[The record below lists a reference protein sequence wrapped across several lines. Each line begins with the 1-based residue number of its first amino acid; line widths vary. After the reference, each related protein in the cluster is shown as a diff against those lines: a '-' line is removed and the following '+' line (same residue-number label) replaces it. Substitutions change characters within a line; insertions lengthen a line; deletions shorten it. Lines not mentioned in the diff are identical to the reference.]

1 VFLLALAGDF
11 TDSVPADA
19 YFEGLGF
26 GDNVPSY
33 LRYEG
38 NIHNIKISRRT
49 TIDLVHEICAAKAA
63 HEAMGIA
70 PASIILPSAPAEGKP
85 ERSADSDSDLDSID
99 SQNHLRS
106 RGGTAA
112 AAGTASAA
120 SSPARVPQ
128 SPHTQALFT
137 SVRSGQSGRHG
148 APQVP
153 GERSLSSIDSRV
165 EVYVP
170 SLPSLPSNCTMAE
183 FFECFLQVCFF
194 RQCNARV
201 RICSVCAYVHARKEL
216 HY

>member
-1 VFLLALAGDF
+1 
-11 TDSVPADA
+11 
-19 YFEGLGF
+19 LGF
-26 GDNVPSY
+26 GENVPSY

-70 PASIILPSAPAEGKP
+70 PASIVLPANPSPDGKP

-99 SQNHLRS
+99 SQNLRS
-106 RGGTAA
+106 RGGTAG
-112 AAGTASAA
+112 AGAMSTP
-120 SSPARVPQ
+120 SSPSRVPQ
-128 SPHTQALFT
+128 SPHTQALFS

-148 APQVP
+148 PLAQQAS

-165 EVYVP
+165 EVFVP

-183 FFECFLQVCFF
+183 FFECFLQVCSEKPLEPLSA
-194 RQCNARV
+194 QACARPP
-201 RICSVCAYVHARKEL
+201 
-216 HY
+216 

>member
-1 VFLLALAGDF
+1 LDFVLAGDI
-11 TDSVPADA
+11 TDNIPADA
-19 YFEGLGF
+19 FFEGLGF
-26 GDNVPSY
+26 GENVPSY

-70 PASIILPSAPAEGKP
+70 PASIILPVNPPADGKP

-99 SQNHLRS
+99 SQNLRS

-112 AAGTASAA
+112 AGATSAA
-120 SSPARVPQ
+120 NSPSRVPQ

-148 APQVP
+148 AHTQVS

-183 FFECFLQVCFF
+183 FFECFLQVCLKFSPRF
-194 RQCNARV
+194 RKAVAFC
-201 RICSVCAYVHARKEL
+201 
-216 HY
+216 